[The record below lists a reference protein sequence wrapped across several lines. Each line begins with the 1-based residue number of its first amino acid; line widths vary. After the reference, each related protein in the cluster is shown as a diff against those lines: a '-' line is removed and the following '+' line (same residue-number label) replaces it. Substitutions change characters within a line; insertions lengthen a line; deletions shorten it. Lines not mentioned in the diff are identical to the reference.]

1 MVTSRYSRRSRMAAR
16 KGIAM
21 LMVLMAVGVAT
32 ILAMGFLASQS
43 TAMGV
48 GRNLEYQDRARD
60 IAETGLQLAIA
71 KVKADSSWRSNLP
84 NGIWTQNTSYAG
96 GQFTVRGDDGAYN
109 YTTNEVEGDGNL
121 NDDPTDS
128 CTITSVGK
136 YGGVSHTVR
145 ALITTTPANT
155 PTVLMVVPNAGS
167 LSAADTTRKS
177 MLEGWGWTVTLLSQN
192 ASQSELDDASDD
204 VDIIYVSSTMNSNAM
219 ANKLEPSGLG
229 MVIETGAFLQN
240 FGLASRSASALNVT
254 QIKITNDSHYITQTL
269 NAGTF
274 TIVNSSQSMQMV
286 TGTMAAGLTQLARR
300 VFGGSQ
306 PMLSILEA
314 GAILQDGG
322 TAQGR
327 RVFMPWGTSS
337 FDPDSLTANG
347 RTLLQR
353 SLDWAAGCDQS
364 GDVSNARI
372 GLSSSILLQGAAKID
387 SFDSDLGAYSA
398 ANQGSNALVSTNT
411 TLLAGLTLTNNTI
424 IKGDAQVGPGG
435 LVSVVISLLESG
447 TITGSKTVLDSSVLI
462 PRATTP
468 SGLGSSL
475 GNQTYSSGTTTI
487 STSRRVRTFTMSNSA
502 VVRIS
507 GNVVIRVDREFTM
520 SNNSKIQLLP
530 GASLVIYARNKFTV
544 EDAAE
549 INVNTAQPASCVIY
563 AIGSQPTEFKDDSE
577 VYATLIAPSRNT
589 KLSGNAHV
597 NGSILGYTLTM
608 LENSIFS
615 MDATTVS
622 IPSATGATSY
632 AVTTS
637 WVEDP

>member
-1 MVTSRYSRRSRMAAR
+1 MITSCYSRRHHVAAR

-71 KVKADSSWRSNLP
+71 KVKADSSWRSNLT
-84 NGIWTQNTSYAG
+84 NGIWTQNTPYAG

-109 YTTNEVEGDGNL
+109 YTTNAVEGDGNL
-121 NDDPTDS
+121 NDDPTDP

-145 ALITTTPANT
+145 ALITTTPAST
-155 PTVLMVVPNAGS
+155 PSVLMVVPNAGS

-177 MLEGWGWTVTLLSQN
+177 MLESWGWTVTLLSQN

-219 ANKLEPSGLG
+219 ANKLESSSLG

-240 FGLASRSASALNVT
+240 FGLASRSASSLNVT

-274 TIVNSSQSMQMV
+274 TIVNSSQTMQLV

-337 FDPDSLTANG
+337 FDPDSLTTNG

-353 SLDWAAGCDQS
+353 SLDWAAGCDLS
-364 GDVSNARI
+364 GDVSNARV
-372 GLSSSILLQGAAKID
+372 GLSSSILLQDTAKID

-398 ANQGSNALVSTNT
+398 ANQGSDALVSTNT
-411 TLLAGLTLTNNTI
+411 TQLAGLTLTDNTI

-447 TITGSKTVLDSSVLI
+447 TITGSKTALDSPVLI
-462 PRATTP
+462 PRATSP

-475 GNQTYSSGTTTI
+475 RDQTYSSGTTTI
-487 STSRRVRTFTMSNSA
+487 STSRRVRKFTMTNSA

-507 GNVVIRVDREFTM
+507 GNVVIRADREFTM

-530 GASLVIYARNKFTV
+530 GASLVIYARHKFTV

-563 AIGSQPTEFKDDSE
+563 AIGSQPTEFKDDSDA
-577 VYATLIAPSRNT
+577 YATLIAPSRNT

-608 LENSIFS
+608 LGNSIFS

-622 IPSATGATSY
+622 VPSATGASSY